1 MDCKTTY
8 RQQAERCLNRA
19 MCSGNLS
26 LSEYNNHRTDIQQSA
41 LSGVD
46 DGHSATQGTNE
57 NLITNHCISFAL
69 LVYYI

>member
-8 RQQAERCLNRA
+8 RQQAERCLNKA

-26 LSEYNNHRTDIQQSA
+26 LSEYHNHRTDIQQSA

-46 DGHSATQGTNE
+46 DGRSATTGN
-57 NLITNHCISFAL
+57 S
-69 LVYYI
+69 LVSLNVYCRLTAHI